1 MDSFEMLK
9 SQGMNP
15 RVRKEVTWGNTPFTL
30 MRDLHSYDDIWHVVG
45 ALPGPLYGS
54 CYDSIC
60 IRNGKLI

>member
-45 ALPGPLYGS
+45 ALPGATVW
-54 CYDSIC
+54 
-60 IRNGKLI
+60 

>member
-30 MRDLHSYDDIWHVVG
+30 MHDLHSYDDIWHVVG
-45 ALPGPLYGS
+45 ALPGATVWQL
-54 CYDSIC
+54 
-60 IRNGKLI
+60 L

>member
-30 MRDLHSYDDIWHVVG
+30 MRDVHSYDDIWHVVG
-45 ALPGPLYGS
+45 ALPGATVWQLL
-54 CYDSIC
+54 
-60 IRNGKLI
+60 R